1 MKRGAIMVFSIM
13 ICCGCGSDKPRT
25 VLVETDGA
33 NAAPASTGL
42 DDIVRRDA
50 LLALKILDEAL
61 KGDDADLAGWAAV
74 HILRLGV
81 KHDADAVKT
90 TLARCVYR
98 ADPMLAGLCWRW
110 FATGNYGDVPGWKKR
125 ARSEPIP
132 AVMAAVALARG
143 GKIPTPLADALGLS
157 EEPAGG
163 SKKERQE
170 DREAATLALIAPYD
184 NGPLALAVSFVESRR
199 NGWVDEDGTQSA
211 VRLRTRLLDALA
223 TEDVEVARAIENSKP
238 FANPPSTSIRYPP
251 LMPGRIIALAPI
263 MPAMNINVRLSDAAV
278 LSTPSD
284 WIDATAAMT
293 TNPTIAPIQ
302 TPTVARSII
311 LQTTG
316 TPPRVNP
323 MNRLYITHW

>member
-1 MKRGAIMVFSIM
+1 MKRGAIMVFSIV

-33 NAAPASTGL
+33 KAAPASTEL

-50 LLALKILDEAL
+50 LLALEILDEAL

-81 KHDADAVKT
+81 KHDADAVKA
-90 TLARCVYR
+90 TLAGCVYR
-98 ADPMLAGLCWRW
+98 TDPMLAGLCWRW

-211 VRLRTRLLDALA
+211 VRLRTRLLDVLA
-223 TEDVEVARAIENSKP
+223 REDVEVARAIENSKP
-238 FANPPSTSIRYPP
+238 SANPPSTRLNDRLKIGLIVQPPKMIRKIVLEGSGSLRVEALRAMAITVDDPVAGDFGAAAAALHSEDP
-251 LMPGRIIALAPI
+251 LTRVEAARTFLLLA
-263 MPAMNINVRLSDAAV
+263 AR
-278 LSTPSD
+278 
-284 WIDATAAMT
+284 ATE
-293 TNPTIAPIQ
+293 
-302 TPTVARSII
+302 
-311 LQTTG
+311 
-316 TPPRVNP
+316 
-323 MNRLYITHW
+323 